1 MNLEPLECQWIERF
15 NEIPLKN
22 GMIKP
27 IKPDNKD
34 RVNKSIYRGYDPKII
49 VLLTVSLV
57 CIQ

>member
-1 MNLEPLECQWIERF
+1 
-15 NEIPLKN
+15 
-22 GMIKP
+22 MIKP

-49 VLLTVSLV
+49 VLLTVFHF